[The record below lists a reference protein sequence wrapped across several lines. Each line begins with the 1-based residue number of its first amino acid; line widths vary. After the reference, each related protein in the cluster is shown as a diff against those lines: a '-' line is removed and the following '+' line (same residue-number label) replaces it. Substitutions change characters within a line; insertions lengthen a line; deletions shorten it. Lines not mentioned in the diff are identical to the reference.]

1 MDTPKK
7 RKAKRG
13 HRGDTS
19 SSAQALS
26 DNNSSERAD
35 RNHRDRQER
44 LSFVHYFYSIEQ
56 KRIGRRSVTARK
68 GPS

>member
-19 SSAQALS
+19 
-26 DNNSSERAD
+26 SSERAD

-44 LSFVHYFYSIEQ
+44 LSFVHYFYRAEEDWSKIGDCK
-56 KRIGRRSVTARK
+56 KRA
-68 GPS
+68 